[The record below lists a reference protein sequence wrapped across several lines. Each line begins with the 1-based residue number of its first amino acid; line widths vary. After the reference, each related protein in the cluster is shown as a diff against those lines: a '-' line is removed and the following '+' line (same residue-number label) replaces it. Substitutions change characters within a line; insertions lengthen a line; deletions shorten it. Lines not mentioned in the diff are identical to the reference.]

1 MDKMLETLREIES
14 LADRAL
20 RDDDYRR
27 GEYLGEIKHLAWSAA
42 SKAKPQAQNTK
53 KAA

>member
-1 MDKMLETLREIES
+1 MDKLLETLREIES
-14 LADRAL
+14 LADRAQ

-27 GEYLGEIKHLAWSAA
+27 GEYLDEIKHLAWSAVN
-42 SKAKPQAQNTK
+42 KAHRAETK